1 MLLGSFC
8 DPGGRM
14 SETTSLIP
22 VKELVATNKAH
33 FPNESAAYRA
43 ARNALLAE
51 ELELRRHIERVA
63 VQRRA
68 LPEGGEVP
76 KDFEFV
82 GENGLVR
89 LSEMFGDKDT
99 LLVYSLMFGPQRK
112 AACPMCTSFLSAWN
126 GAAKN
131 LRERVAM
138 AVTAR
143 SSIERLVEY
152 KEQRGFGGLRFFSD
166 ASGEYTRAY
175 VSEDDAD
182 MPGFAVFTRKDGVVR
197 HFYTGEMS
205 EEMADPGQD
214 PRGAPD
220 FDLLWL
226 MLDLT
231 PEGRGVGWYPKL
243 EYGGA

>member
-1 MLLGSFC
+1 
-8 DPGGRM
+8 M
-14 SETTSLIP
+14 SEIPSLIP

-82 GENGLVR
+82 GEGGLVR

-112 AACPMCTSFLSAWN
+112 AACPMCT
-126 GAAKN
+126 
-131 LRERVAM
+131 
-138 AVTAR
+138 
-143 SSIERLVEY
+143 
-152 KEQRGFGGLRFFSD
+152 
-166 ASGEYTRAY
+166 
-175 VSEDDAD
+175 
-182 MPGFAVFTRKDGVVR
+182 
-197 HFYTGEMS
+197 
-205 EEMADPGQD
+205 
-214 PRGAPD
+214 
-220 FDLLWL
+220 
-226 MLDLT
+226 
-231 PEGRGVGWYPKL
+231 
-243 EYGGA
+243 